1 MTEQNRL
8 QKLFEEYFA
17 DRCPICQGS
26 KWIMRDGLAER
37 CSCFQAQ
44 METHRLDFAG
54 IPASYQHCTLE
65 KFTPQN
71 QAQRDAKAFLERFTL
86 NFEMPELLG
95 KGILFRGPVGVGK
108 THLAVSVLKRL
119 IEKGFTGKFFNFVHL
134 LEQIK
139 QSFNPELEAEEPH
152 LPRLL
157 ARCHVVVLDE
167 LGASRPTEFV
177 FNKLYDIVNYC
188 FDRKISV
195 IFTTNYLDKPDL
207 GRSIAT
213 EGPDGASPDGL
224 RSVSG
229 AAPSLHTLAERI
241 NPRLYSRI
249 MEHCI
254 DITLG
259 GPDYRLRHK
268 KKN

>member
-1 MTEQNRL
+1 
-8 QKLFEEYFA
+8 
-17 DRCPICQGS
+17 
-26 KWIMRDGLAER
+26 
-37 CSCFQAQ
+37 
-44 METHRLDFAG
+44 
-54 IPASYQHCTLE
+54 
-65 KFTPQN
+65 
-71 QAQRDAKAFLERFTL
+71 
-86 NFEMPELLG
+86 MPELLG

-108 THLAVSVLKRL
+108 THLAVAVLKRL
-119 IEKGFTGKFFNFVHL
+119 VEKGFTGKFFNFVHL

-139 QSFNPELEAEEPH
+139 LSFNPEMEAEEPH

-167 LGASRPTEFV
+167 LGASKPTEFV

-207 GRSIAT
+207 GRTST
-213 EGPDGASPDGL
+213 EFPPDPTAVDGL
-224 RSVSG
+224 RT
-229 AAPSLHTLAERI
+229 AAPAALHSLAERI

-254 DITLG
+254 DITLA

-268 KKN
+268 TKKS